1 MIVGVWNLWAT
12 DSFVRDYLSQ
22 SQRQRVVARV
32 RHLRRLIDELDV
44 EWVNKYKLL
53 TSDQETGRVYRDV
66 LSDAQGGAR
75 LLFSIVGRDIRL
87 IGFDQ
92 HDNSYDN
99 WNRLTNAQKLAAL
112 EKVAELPKERS

>member
-1 MIVGVWNLWAT
+1 MIVRVWNLWAT

>member
-1 MIVGVWNLWAT
+1 MIVGVWNLLAT

-22 SQRQRVVARV
+22 SQRHRVVARV

-53 TSDQETGRVYRDV
+53 TSDLETGRVYRDV

-92 HDNSYDN
+92 HHNSYDN
-99 WNRLTNAQKLAAL
+99 WKRLTNAQKLAAL